1 MATHVDHFVDRCKA
15 GLLLLCVT
23 ASVINTVIIIVV
35 RELGKQKSWHI
46 LHTKNLGKM
55 ATDESVIKVWHWLIL
70 CRCEAFT
77 ISKYH
82 RRRSGWTLGGDAWRV
97 PKVGPCRVG
106 WCMGRG
112 VLLQLTKGPGGATWA
127 PPAGS
132 GTEPRLKTDFGV
144 F

>member
-55 ATDESVIKVWHWLIL
+55 ATDESVIKV
-70 CRCEAFT
+70 
-77 ISKYH
+77 
-82 RRRSGWTLGGDAWRV
+82 
-97 PKVGPCRVG
+97 
-106 WCMGRG
+106 
-112 VLLQLTKGPGGATWA
+112 
-127 PPAGS
+127 
-132 GTEPRLKTDFGV
+132 
-144 F
+144 